1 MAILGCIG
9 TGSMGSALIR
19 AAARSGVWE
28 TLLLANRRRE
38 KAEKLSAEVGGEAV
52 DNAETAL
59 RSDYL
64 MLGVEPA
71 DLPGLLASLRP
82 ALERRNKAPVVVS
95 MAAGVDLA
103 ALGAMLPAGTGVIRL
118 MPNIPAAAGAGV
130 ILWCASREVTAE
142 QRDLF
147 LRGLAPAGAFLEV
160 DEPRLKAAAGI
171 SGCGP
176 AYCALFAEALADGGV
191 ACGVPRKEAAE
202 LAALTMLGAAK
213 MLLEG
218 GMTPAGLKDAVCSP
232 GGSTIQGVRALEE
245 GGMRAAVMNA
255 VIAAFEKKF

>member
-9 TGSMGSALIR
+9 TGSMGSALVR
-19 AAARSGVWE
+19 AAARSNVWDA
-28 TLLLANRRRE
+28 LVLANRRRE
-38 KAEKLSAEVGGEAV
+38 KAERLAAEVNGQTA

-59 RSDYL
+59 RADYL

-82 ALERRNKAPVVVS
+82 ALEKRKTPPVVVS
-95 MAAGVDLA
+95 MAAGVDLSS
-103 ALGAMLPAGTGVIRL
+103 LQNMLPAGTGVIRL
-118 MPNIPAAAGAGV
+118 MPNIPAAAGAGA
-130 ILWCASREVTAE
+130 ILWCATDEVTPE
-142 QRDLF
+142 QRDVF
-147 LRGLAPAGAFLEV
+147 LKGLAPAGVFLEV
-160 DEPRLKAAAGI
+160 EEARLKAAAGV

-191 ACGVPRKEAAE
+191 ACGVPRKEASE

-218 GMTPAGLKDAVCSP
+218 GMSPAELKDAVCSP

-245 GGMRAAVMNA
+245 GGVRAAVMNA